1 MMHRYFSRRLTSLSQ
16 THRQPLLFDTK
27 YPLTNKNSLPILS
40 LIESNTLSNKYQGQ
54 CTATG
59 ESGGRKMKVGAAKKD
74 KDRENISP
82 EELQR
87 MWVSVDLS
95 RFWTKVV
102 QNVSKEA
109 DAYERARAKSREG
122 AAHQVLL

>member
-1 MMHRYFSRRLTSLSQ
+1 MKAHAEKKS
-16 THRQPLLFDTK
+16 K
-27 YPLTNKNSLPILS
+27 
-40 LIESNTLSNKYQGQ
+40 ESITPQ
-54 CTATG
+54 
-59 ESGGRKMKVGAAKKD
+59 
-74 KDRENISP
+74 
-82 EELQR
+82 ELQK
-87 MWVSVDLS
+87 MWGSVDLS

>member
-1 MMHRYFSRRLTSLSQ
+1 MRAIAEEKKR
-16 THRQPLLFDTK
+16 
-27 YPLTNKNSLPILS
+27 
-40 LIESNTLSNKYQGQ
+40 ESITPQ
-54 CTATG
+54 
-59 ESGGRKMKVGAAKKD
+59 
-74 KDRENISP
+74 
-82 EELQR
+82 ELQK

-109 DAYERARAKSREG
+109 DAYERARAKSKEG